1 MDKFCINGGK
11 RLEGVVD
18 ISGAKNSVV
27 AILPATLL
35 AEGPCRIENIPNIS
49 DVTCMLEMLEAM
61 GARIRAINPHTY
73 EIDTSV
79 ISSYTVPYELTR
91 HLRASYYLLGALLG
105 RCSKARVAMPGG
117 CDFGGVRPIDQHLK
131 GFEMLGATVSMEE
144 NAFVHARADHLTGN
158 SIYMDVVS
166 VGATMNI
173 MLAAVK
179 ARGLTV
185 IENAAKEPHI
195 VDLANFLNSM
205 GADVRGAGTDV
216 IKIRGVESMH
226 GCDYSVIPDQIE
238 AGTYMAAV
246 AACGG
251 DVLVRNVVPKHLE
264 SIIAKL
270 VEAGVTVEEG
280 DDSVRVIADKPLTKV
295 NIKTMPHPG
304 FPTDMQPQMAAALCL
319 ANGTSIVSEGVW
331 DSRFKYVDQLTRMG
345 AHIEVNGKVAIIQGV
360 DHLNGCPVKAYDLR
374 AGAAMI
380 IAGLAAV
387 GHTEVENVIFIDR
400 GYENVVEKFSAL
412 GADISREPILDHPDT
427 IQNAG

>member
-11 RLEGVVD
+11 RLDGVVD

-49 DVTCMLEMLEAM
+49 DVRCMLEMLEAM
-61 GARIRAINPHTY
+61 GARIRTINSHTY

-144 NAFVHARADHLTGN
+144 NAFVHARADHLSGN

-166 VGATMNI
+166 VGATMNV

-216 IKIRGVESMH
+216 IKIRGVEKMH

-251 DVLVRNVVPKHLE
+251 DVLIRNVVPKHLE

-270 VEAGVTVEEG
+270 EEAGVTIEEL
-280 DDSVRVIADKPLTKV
+280 DDAVRVIADKPLTKC

-319 ANGTSIVSEGVW
+319 ARGTSIVSEGVW

-345 AHIEVNGKVAIIQGV
+345 AHIEVNGKVAIIEGV
-360 DHLNGCPVKAYDLR
+360 EHLNGCPVKAYDLR

-387 GHTEVENVIFIDR
+387 GHTEVENTIFIDR

-412 GADISREPILDHPDT
+412 GADISRVPVLDPPSK

>member
-49 DVTCMLEMLEAM
+49 DVKCMLEMLEAM

-73 EIDTSV
+73 EIDTSI

-166 VGATMNI
+166 VGATMNV

-216 IKIRGVESMH
+216 IKIRGVEHMH

-270 VEAGVTVEEG
+270 VEAGVRVEEH
-280 DDSVRVIADKPLTKV
+280 DDAVRVIADKPLTKV

-380 IAGLAAV
+380 IAGLAAK
-387 GHTEVENVIFIDR
+387 GHTEIENIIFIDR

-412 GADISREPILDHPDT
+412 GADISREPILDHPDK